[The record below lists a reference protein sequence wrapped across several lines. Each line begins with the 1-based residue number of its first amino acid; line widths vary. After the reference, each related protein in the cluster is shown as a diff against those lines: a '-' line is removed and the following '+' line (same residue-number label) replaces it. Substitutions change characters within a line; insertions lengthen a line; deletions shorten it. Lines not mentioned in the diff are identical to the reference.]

1 VVTRNIGSRL
11 RQVRAYV
18 WLPNFAALLLAA
30 IILLAAPP
38 APDSFRFAIFGDRTG
53 STEPGV
59 YEQVW
64 REAVADKAAF
74 VVGVGDTIEGLDD
87 ASAEEQWRAFER
99 ILAPYR
105 RFPLYLAPGNHD
117 IWSEASEKLFP
128 QYSGH
133 PLHYSF
139 DYGPVHVTVL
149 DNSRSDQFSADELGF
164 LDKDLQAH
172 ATQPVKFVISHR
184 PSWLIEAVFRNPNFA
199 MHQLARKY
207 GVQYV
212 IAGHVHQLLHVDL
225 EGVTYLSMPSA
236 GGHLRAT
243 KRYQDGWFFGY
254 ALVKVTK
261 RVSLE
266 IKELKPP
273 SGQGRV
279 TTTADWGMSGLT
291 DKTKAA
297 SAGAATA
304 PASVGAATE

>member
-1 VVTRNIGSRL
+1 MTTRNIGSRL
-11 RQVRAYV
+11 RKVRAYI

-53 STEPGV
+53 STKTGV

-64 REAVADKAAF
+64 RQAVGDNAAF
-74 VVGVGDTIEGLDD
+74 VVGVGDTIEGLDV

-105 RFPLYLAPGNHD
+105 RYPLYLAPGNHD
-117 IWSEASEKLFP
+117 IWSEKSEKLFR

-139 DYGPVHVTVL
+139 DYGPVHITVL
-149 DNSRSDQFSADELGF
+149 DNSRSDQFSADELRF

-172 ATQPVKFVISHR
+172 AAQPVKFVISHR
-184 PSWLIEAVFRNPNFA
+184 PSWLIDAVLRNPNFTV
-199 MHQLARKY
+199 HQLARKY

-225 EGVTYLSMPSA
+225 NGVTYLSMPSA
-236 GGHLRAT
+236 GGHLRVT
-243 KRYQDGWFFGY
+243 KRYEDGWFFGY
-254 ALVKVTK
+254 ALVKVAGK
-261 RVSLE
+261 RVE
-266 IKELKPP
+266 IEMKELNPP
-273 SGQGRV
+273 HGQGRI
-279 TTTADWGMSGLT
+279 TTPADWGLSGLMST
-291 DKTKAA
+291 IKRPPVST
-297 SAGAATA
+297 
-304 PASVGAATE
+304 GAATE